1 MTVPTAKYLV
11 DTNILVYAY
20 DRNGGLKHRR
30 AIEILESLVETEIG
44 ALSTQVLS
52 EFYVVATRK
61 LKTPLDVS
69 AAVESVEYFLT
80 NWTVL
85 NVTPAIV
92 GEALRGVQRSQ
103 LPYWDALIWATAKT
117 NQIPVVLTEDFN
129 TGTSLDGVQMVNP
142 LAQGVDLK
150 GLSN

>member
-1 MTVPTAKYLV
+1 
-11 DTNILVYAY
+11 
-20 DRNGGLKHRR
+20 
-30 AIEILESLVETEIG
+30 
-44 ALSTQVLS
+44 
-52 EFYVVATRK
+52 
-61 LKTPLDVS
+61 
-69 AAVESVEYFLT
+69 VESVEYFLT